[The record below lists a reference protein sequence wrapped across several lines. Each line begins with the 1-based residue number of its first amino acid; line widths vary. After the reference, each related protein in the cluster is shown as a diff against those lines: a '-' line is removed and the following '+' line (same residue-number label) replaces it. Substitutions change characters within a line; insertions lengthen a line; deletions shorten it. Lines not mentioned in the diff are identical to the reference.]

1 MKALK
6 AERVSVDYR
15 QQGRPPLTVL
25 SDISITI
32 AAGQIVGLAGPSGR
46 GKTTL
51 ARAMA
56 GLVPI
61 AGGQVRCD
69 GVNVGNVRR
78 RSGRRVRGKIGMV
91 FQSPRRSCNPLLSLR
106 HTLCGTAQRNIDLE
120 RLLAS
125 VALAPEL
132 LERFPAQVS
141 DGQLQRLALARTLA
155 AAPRYLILDEATAM
169 LDPVT
174 TAIIVGAIRQF
185 AADGGGVL
193 MISHDEELLSAVAGS
208 TVVL

>member
-106 HTLCGTAQRNIDLE
+106 HTLCGTAQRNIDL
-120 RLLAS
+120 
-125 VALAPEL
+125 
-132 LERFPAQVS
+132 
-141 DGQLQRLALARTLA
+141 
-155 AAPRYLILDEATAM
+155 
-169 LDPVT
+169 
-174 TAIIVGAIRQF
+174 
-185 AADGGGVL
+185 
-193 MISHDEELLSAVAGS
+193 
-208 TVVL
+208 